1 MDSNMK
7 ADVPVWRSQLFVP
20 VNVEKFLI
28 KAPERGADAIILDLE
43 DSIVA
48 SDKDSARA
56 MIADAV
62 AYLLKAGGT
71 DIIVR
76 INQPLDLAVRDV
88 ESSIIEG
95 VSALIVTKV
104 EGPDHLRL
112 IDDLVSRL
120 EIKRGLEPGR
130 IRLMGLIET
139 PLALFNARE
148 IALATPRLMS
158 LSLGAE
164 DYATAI
170 GGRPTE
176 DVLYVPKQTVI
187 QAAKAAGIV
196 TMGTIGTLA
205 NFRDLDAYR
214 GMVRR
219 SVAFGFAGASCIH
232 PAQVPILNEEFSPT
246 DQEIKQA
253 QRIVDEN
260 RLAASQGR
268 GSFQVDGQMIDVPV
282 VQRAETLLRRAK
294 AIEMRSR

>member
-7 ADVPVWRSQLFVP
+7 ADIPVWRSQLFVP

-43 DSIVA
+43 DSIAA

-130 IRLMGLIET
+130 IRLMG
-139 PLALFNARE
+139 
-148 IALATPRLMS
+148 
-158 LSLGAE
+158 
-164 DYATAI
+164 
-170 GGRPTE
+170 
-176 DVLYVPKQTVI
+176 
-187 QAAKAAGIV
+187 
-196 TMGTIGTLA
+196 
-205 NFRDLDAYR
+205 
-214 GMVRR
+214 
-219 SVAFGFAGASCIH
+219 
-232 PAQVPILNEEFSPT
+232 
-246 DQEIKQA
+246 
-253 QRIVDEN
+253 
-260 RLAASQGR
+260 
-268 GSFQVDGQMIDVPV
+268 
-282 VQRAETLLRRAK
+282 
-294 AIEMRSR
+294 